1 MAKLIMLKGLPGSGK
16 STWAN
21 QYITDHSNAIRVNKD
36 DLRRMLRGPKWSKA
50 LEPGVLVTRDNI
62 ISWAL
67 ANGKDVIVDDT
78 NFAPKHE
85 ERLRELACTMEAEFE
100 VKFIDTPLRD
110 CIKNDLHRLNSVG
123 EKVIRRMYN
132 QYMNTESPRVVPVC
146 GADNAIICDLDGTLC
161 LHNGRS
167 PYDTEKCEQD
177 GINWP
182 VWELLFRNWAKKII
196 FVSGRDE
203 QYREKTTNW
212 LKTHLEWLKDWE
224 LYMRPHDN
232 REDDSIVK
240 RALFDQY
247 IRGKYNVDFVLDD
260 RTRVVDMWRSLGL
273 TCFQVA
279 EGEF

>member
-1 MAKLIMLKGLPGSGK
+1 MKIIMLKGLPGSGK

-21 QYITDHSNAIRVNKD
+21 QYITNHPEAIRVNKD
-36 DLRRMLRGPKWSKA
+36 ELRRMLRGPKWSKA

-67 ANGKDVIVDDT
+67 ANGRDVIVDDT

-85 ERLRELACTMEAEFE
+85 KRLRELACNMEADFE
-100 VKFIDTPLRD
+100 IKFIDTPLKD

-132 QYMNTESPRVVPVC
+132 EYLNPKSPKIELLPE
-146 GADNAIICDLDGTLC
+146 ADYAIICDLDGTLC

-167 PYDTEKCEQD
+167 PYDTGKCEQD
-177 GINWP
+177 LVNQT
-182 VWELLFRNWAKKII
+182 VSKLLFVHSDTHLI

-203 QYREKTTNW
+203 QFREQTTNW
-212 LKTHLEWLKDWE
+212 LKHNIYWAKNWD
-224 LYMRPHDN
+224 LYMRPQGD
-232 REDDSIVK
+232 RRDDSIVK
-240 RALFDQY
+240 RELFDTH
-247 IRGKYNVDFVLDD
+247 IRGKYNIDFVLDD

-273 TCFQVA
+273 PCFQVA
-279 EGEF
+279 EGDF

>member
-1 MAKLIMLKGLPGSGK
+1 MLKGLPGSGK
-16 STWAN
+16 STWSN
-21 QYITDHSNAIRVNKD
+21 QYITDHSNTIRVNKD
-36 DLRRMLRGPKWSKA
+36 DLRRMLRGPKWSKS

-62 ISWAL
+62 VSWAL
-67 ANGKDVIVDDT
+67 ANGRDVIVDDT

-85 ERLRELACTMEAEFE
+85 QRLRELACTMEAEFE

-132 QYMNTESPRVVPVC
+132 QYLTAESSKVVPVC
-146 GADNAIICDLDGTLC
+146 GAENAVICDLDGTLC

-177 GINWP
+177 GVNWP

-203 QYREKTTNW
+203 QYREQTANW
-212 LKTHLEWLKDWE
+212 LKTHLNFITEWE
-224 LYMRPHDN
+224 LYMRPHDD
-232 REDDSIVK
+232 RRDDLIVK
-240 RALFDQY
+240 RELFDQY
-247 IRGKYNVDFVLDD
+247 IRGKWNIDFVLDD

-273 TCFQVA
+273 VCFQVA
-279 EGEF
+279 EGDF

>member
-1 MAKLIMLKGLPGSGK
+1 MLKGLPGSGK

-21 QYITDHSNAIRVNKD
+21 QYVTDHSNAIRVNKD
-36 DLRRMLRGPKWSKA
+36 NLRRMLKGPQWSKS

-62 ISWAL
+62 VSWAL
-67 ANGKDVIVDDT
+67 ANGRDVIIDDT

-85 ERLRELACTMEAEFE
+85 QRLRELACTMEAEFE

-132 QYMNTESPRVVPVC
+132 QYMNPQSPKIEICP
-146 GADNAIICDLDGTLC
+146 GIPDAIICDLDGTLC

-167 PYDTEKCEQD
+167 PYDTEKCESD
-177 GINWP
+177 LVNWS
-182 VWELLFRNWAKKII
+182 VYETLIKFWSTGCKII
-196 FVSGRDE
+196 FLSGRDE
-203 QYREKTTNW
+203 AFREQTSNW
-212 LKTHLEWLKDWE
+212 MNHNLIVHGD
-224 LYMRPHDN
+224 LYMRPHDD
-232 REDDSIVK
+232 RRDDSIVK
-240 RALFDQY
+240 RELFDKY
-247 IRGKYNVDFVLDD
+247 IRGKYNIDFVLDD

-279 EGEF
+279 EGDF

>member
-1 MAKLIMLKGLPGSGK
+1 MSKIIMLKGLPGSGK

-21 QYITDHSNAIRVNKD
+21 QYVTDHPNSVRVNKD
-36 DLRRMLRGPKWSKA
+36 DLRRMLRGPKWSKS

-62 ISWAL
+62 VSWAL
-67 ANGKDVIVDDT
+67 ANGRDVIVDDT

-85 ERLRELACTMEAEFE
+85 ERLREIACTMEADFE
-100 VKFIDTPLRD
+100 VKFIDTPLKD

-132 QYMNTESPRVVPVC
+132 QYLNTQSPKVEIIPGVE
-146 GADNAIICDLDGTLC
+146 NAVICDLDGTLC
-161 LHNGRS
+161 LHHGRS

-177 GINWP
+177 GVNWP

-203 QYREKTTNW
+203 QYREKSTNW
-212 LKTHLEWLKDWE
+212 LKTHLEWAKDWE
-224 LYMRPHDN
+224 LYMRPHDD
-232 REDDSIVK
+232 RRDDSIVK
-240 RALFDQY
+240 RELFDKY
-247 IRGKYNVDFVLDD
+247 IRGKYNIDFVLDD

-279 EGEF
+279 EGDF